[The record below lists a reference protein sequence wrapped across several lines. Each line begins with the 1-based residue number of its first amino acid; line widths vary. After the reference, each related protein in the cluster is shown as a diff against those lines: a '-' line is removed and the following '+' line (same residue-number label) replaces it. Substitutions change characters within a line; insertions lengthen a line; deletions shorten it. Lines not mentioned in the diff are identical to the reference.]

1 MQDSNIVLQV
11 VKIENTNRKS
21 ATHFALCSG
30 LHLRYLIDLD
40 GGAKRLSENISTYSK
55 KLSLLMQFI
64 NIIPFPILNLMKLG
78 YFVKAELNK
87 EVETCR
93 QNIQKKHWNMIVGTY
108 DEKQKIVLQ
117 CFNASE
123 NADFIKIGNAA
134 TEKEMNAEI
143 SFLQQKRVYSTF
155 DIPQLL
161 GSISRADGA
170 TFNIQITNGR
180 VVIPVQELL
189 DGKRMYKNFYIPKPQ
204 TEFTYVLVK
213 KILKKVFSDGS
224 KQRLTALWKAMNE
237 KERQETKAGLKRF
250 IAEDQI
256 NEILE
261 CVDSL
266 QYDLIDL
273 ERAHQLLKK
282 KTSNVADNLHYK
294 VFDLKRRFER
304 IVHPTGLFIVLLGV
318 DGAGKTT
325 IAENL
330 KARYVTAFR
339 KIDHYHSRVRVLKDI
354 SQLKK
359 DATPIDASNPHGK
372 KQKAGKFTSVAKFG
386 YYFLD
391 FLIGNVKIAIAKI
404 KSTLVLVERYYY
416 DYSIDK
422 VRYNL
427 NLSDKFLLFFE
438 HFVLKPDVIFILTG
452 DSKKLLDRK
461 HEITIDEIDEQK
473 RKLNERFIN
482 NPKAVFIDTTEGT
495 VDECVNKMLK
505 ECNAIMRKRRKW

>member
-170 TFNIQITNGR
+170 TFNIQITKEFVGDKVEPILTQEIVEIYKELSKDKKNG
-180 VVIPVQELL
+180 L
-189 DGKRMYKNFYIPKPQ
+189 
-204 TEFTYVLVK
+204 EFSHGD
-213 KILKKVFSDGS
+213 F
-224 KQRLTALWKAMNE
+224 APWN
-237 KERQETKAGLKRF
+237 LKRNGDKYTLF
-250 IAEDQI
+250 DWEH
-256 NEILE
+256 
-261 CVDSL
+261 CG
-266 QYDLIDL
+266 Y
-273 ERAHQLLKK
+273 RMPG
-282 KTSNVADNLHYK
+282 
-294 VFDLKRRFER
+294 FDLMHYAT
-304 IVHPTGLFIVLLGV
+304 IVQKVL
-318 DGAGKTT
+318 
-325 IAENL
+325 N
-330 KARYVTAFR
+330 R
-339 KIDHYHSRVRVLKDI
+339 KK
-354 SQLKK
+354 
-359 DATPIDASNPHGK
+359 N
-372 KQKAGKFTSVAKFG
+372 
-386 YYFLD
+386 
-391 FLIGNVKIAIAKI
+391 
-404 KSTLVLVERYYY
+404 
-416 DYSIDK
+416 
-422 VRYNL
+422 
-427 NLSDKFLLFFE
+427 
-438 HFVLKPDVIFILTG
+438 
-452 DSKKLLDRK
+452 
-461 HEITIDEIDEQK
+461 
-473 RKLNERFIN
+473 
-482 NPKAVFIDTTEGT
+482 
-495 VDECVNKMLK
+495 C
-505 ECNAIMRKRRKW
+505 